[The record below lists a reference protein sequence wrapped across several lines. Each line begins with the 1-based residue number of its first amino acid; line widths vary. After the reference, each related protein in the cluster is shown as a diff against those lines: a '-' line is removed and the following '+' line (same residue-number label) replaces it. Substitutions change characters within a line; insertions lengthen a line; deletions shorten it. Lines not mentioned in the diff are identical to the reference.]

1 MGSEALDDISLRA
14 RGIAILSVQEDMH
27 EKKLEVTMFCVP
39 TVDEVVVAVAVAAE
53 FHRGKAGC
61 AADQRVA
68 GLVASSSQYALI
80 VLLLHIPFHPPP
92 TPHPVNPDF
101 HVRQSVRY
109 VPFCSSCKLQ
119 HFSS

>member
-1 MGSEALDDISLRA
+1 VGSEALDELSIRT
-14 RGIAILSVQEDMH
+14 RGRAILSVQEDMH
-27 EKKLEVTMFCVP
+27 EKKLEVTIFCVP
-39 TVDEVVVAVAVAAE
+39 TIDEVVVGVAAE

-68 GLVASSSQYALI
+68 DLVASSSQYALI
-80 VLLLHIPFHPPP
+80 VFLLHIPSHPPP
-92 TPHPVNPDF
+92 TPHPVNPDL
-101 HVRQSVRY
+101 HVRRSVRY